1 MEATKFEKYIE
12 VISNS
17 KDYKLTLATIN
28 RYLLEMQSLL
38 IHADFNKRMSEFNLL
53 ILIPENDDAVNI
65 FEGYSG
71 LKLLN
76 KDDIIERLTAFN
88 EYKYERIYGKFFNDV
103 ITNKGLYNQCETL
116 LRLLPFLE
124 ENTLE
129 KNIYNLQFSLRR
141 KLNELLTNLDYNN
154 ALLESN
160 GDLLDVIGR
169 IMGDKTGECMKEIL
183 QKKDLD
189 VEDLKFLSF
198 NDINNIRIYF
208 DLEEFVD

>member
-12 VISNS
+12 VIRNS

-103 ITNKGLYNQCETL
+103 ITNKGLYNQCENIL
-116 LRLLPFLE
+116 GLLPFLE
-124 ENTLE
+124 DNTLE
-129 KNIYNLQFSLRR
+129 ENIYNLQFSLRR
-141 KLNELLTNLDYNN
+141 KLNEILTNLDYNN
-154 ALLESN
+154 AEADEELLN
-160 GDLLDVIGR
+160 VIGR
-169 IMGDKTGECMKEIL
+169 LMGDKSLDCMKEIL

-198 NDINNIRIYF
+198 DDINNIRIYF
-208 DLEEFVD
+208 DLEEFIN

>member
-1 MEATKFEKYIE
+1 MEATKFKKYIE
-12 VISNS
+12 VIRNS

-76 KDDIIERLTAFN
+76 KEDIIERLTAFN

-103 ITNKGLYNQCETL
+103 ITNKGLYNQCENIL
-116 LRLLPFLE
+116 GLLPFLE
-124 ENTLE
+124 DNTLE
-129 KNIYNLQFSLRR
+129 ENIYNLQFSLRR
-141 KLNELLTNLDYNN
+141 KLNEILTNLDYNN
-154 ALLESN
+154 TKADKELLN
-160 GDLLDVIGR
+160 VIGR
-169 IMGDKTGECMKEIL
+169 IMGDKSLECMKEIL

>member
-12 VISNS
+12 VIRNS

-76 KDDIIERLTAFN
+76 KEDIIERLSAFN

-103 ITNKGLYNQCETL
+103 ITNKGLYNQCENIL
-116 LRLLPFLE
+116 GLLPFVEDNSLE
-124 ENTLE
+124 E
-129 KNIYNLQFSLRR
+129 NIYNLQFSLRR
-141 KLNELLTNLDYNN
+141 KLNEILTNLDYNN
-154 ALLESN
+154 AETDEELLN
-160 GDLLDVIGR
+160 VISR
-169 IMGDKTGECMKEIL
+169 IMGDKSLECMKEIL

-198 NDINNIRIYF
+198 DDINNIRIYF
-208 DLEEFVD
+208 DLEEFVN

>member
-12 VISNS
+12 VIKNS

-76 KDDIIERLTAFN
+76 KEDIIERLTAFN

-103 ITNKGLYNQCETL
+103 ITNKGLYNQCENIL
-116 LRLLPFLE
+116 GLLPFLE
-124 ENTLE
+124 DNTLE
-129 KNIYNLQFSLRR
+129 ENIYNLQFSLRR
-141 KLNELLTNLDYNN
+141 KLNEILTNLDYNN
-154 ALLESN
+154 ADADEELLN
-160 GDLLDVIGR
+160 VIGR
-169 IMGDKTGECMKEIL
+169 LMGDKSLECMKEIL

>member
-12 VISNS
+12 VIKNS
-17 KDYKLTLATIN
+17 RDYKLTLATIN

-76 KDDIIERLTAFN
+76 KEDIIERLTAFN

-103 ITNKGLYNQCETL
+103 ITNKGLYNQCENIL
-116 LRLLPFLE
+116 GLLPLLE
-124 ENTLE
+124 DNTLE
-129 KNIYNLQFSLRR
+129 ENIYNLQFSLRR
-141 KLNELLTNLDYNN
+141 KLNEILTNLDYNN
-154 ALLESN
+154 AETDEELLN
-160 GDLLDVIGR
+160 VISR
-169 IMGDKTGECMKEIL
+169 IMGDKSLECMKEIL

>member
-1 MEATKFEKYIE
+1 MEAIKFEKYIE

-71 LKLLN
+71 LKLMN
-76 KDDIIERLTAFN
+76 KEDIIERLTAFN

-103 ITNKGLYNQCETL
+103 TTNKGLYNQYENIL
-116 LRLLPFLE
+116 GLLPFLE
-124 ENTLE
+124 DNTLE
-129 KNIYNLQFSLRR
+129 ENIYNLQFSLRR
-141 KLNELLTNLDYNN
+141 KLNEILTNLDYNN
-154 ALLESN
+154 AEADEELLN
-160 GDLLDVIGR
+160 VIGR
-169 IMGDKTGECMKEIL
+169 LMGDKSLECMKEIL
-183 QKKDLD
+183 QKKDLN

>member
-12 VISNS
+12 VIRNS

-71 LKLLN
+71 LKLMN
-76 KDDIIERLTAFN
+76 KEDIIERLTAFN

-116 LRLLPFLE
+116 LGLLPFLE
-124 ENTLE
+124 DNTLE
-129 KNIYNLQFSLRR
+129 ENIYNLQFSLRR
-141 KLNELLTNLDYNN
+141 KLNEILTNLDYNN
-154 ALLESN
+154 AEADEELLN
-160 GDLLDVIGR
+160 VIGR
-169 IMGDKTGECMKEIL
+169 LMGDKSLECMKEIL

>member
-12 VISNS
+12 VIKNS

-76 KDDIIERLTAFN
+76 KEDIIERLTAFN

-103 ITNKGLYNQCETL
+103 ITNNGLYNQCENIL
-116 LRLLPFLE
+116 GLLPFLE
-124 ENTLE
+124 DNTLE
-129 KNIYNLQFSLRR
+129 ENIYNLQFSLRR
-141 KLNELLTNLDYNN
+141 KLNEILTNLDYNN
-154 ALLESN
+154 AEADEELLN
-160 GDLLDVIGR
+160 VIGR
-169 IMGDKTGECMKEIL
+169 LMGDKSLECIKEIL

>member
-12 VISNS
+12 VIRNS

-76 KDDIIERLTAFN
+76 KSDVIKRLNDFN

-116 LRLLPFLE
+116 LGLLPFLE
-124 ENTLE
+124 DNTLE
-129 KNIYNLQFSLRR
+129 ENIYNLQFSLRR
-141 KLNELLTNLDYNN
+141 KLNEILTNLDYNN
-154 ALLESN
+154 AKADDELLN
-160 GDLLDVIGR
+160 VIGR
-169 IMGDKTGECMKEIL
+169 IMGDKTHECMKEIL

-189 VEDLKFLSF
+189 VEDLKFLSL

>member
-76 KDDIIERLTAFN
+76 KEDIIERLIAFN

-116 LRLLPFLE
+116 LGLLPFLE
-124 ENTLE
+124 DNTLE
-129 KNIYNLQFSLRR
+129 ENIYNLQFSLRR
-141 KLNELLTNLDYNN
+141 KLNEILTNLDYNN
-154 ALLESN
+154 AEADEELLN
-160 GDLLDVIGR
+160 VISR
-169 IMGDKTGECMKEIL
+169 IMGDKSLECMKEIL

>member
-12 VISNS
+12 VIKNS

-76 KDDIIERLTAFN
+76 KDAVIERLTAFN

-103 ITNKGLYNQCETL
+103 ITNKGLYNQCENIL
-116 LRLLPFLE
+116 GLLPFLE
-124 ENTLE
+124 DNTLE
-129 KNIYNLQFSLRR
+129 ENIYNLQFSLRR
-141 KLNELLTNLDYNN
+141 KLNEILTNLDYNN
-154 ALLESN
+154 AEADEELLN
-160 GDLLDVIGR
+160 VIGR
-169 IMGDKTGECMKEIL
+169 LMGDKSLECMKEIL

>member
-17 KDYKLTLATIN
+17 RDYKLTLATIN

-76 KDDIIERLTAFN
+76 KEDIIERLSAFN

-103 ITNKGLYNQCETL
+103 ITNKGLYNQCENIL
-116 LRLLPFLE
+116 GLLPFLE
-124 ENTLE
+124 DNTLE
-129 KNIYNLQFSLRR
+129 ENIYNLQSSLRR
-141 KLNELLTNLDYNN
+141 KLNEILTNLDYNN
-154 ALLESN
+154 AEADEELLN
-160 GDLLDVIGR
+160 VIGR
-169 IMGDKTGECMKEIL
+169 LMGDKSLECMKEIL

>member
-12 VISNS
+12 VIKNS

-71 LKLLN
+71 LKLIN
-76 KDDIIERLTAFN
+76 KEDIIERLTAFN

-103 ITNKGLYNQCETL
+103 ITNKGLYNQCENIL
-116 LRLLPFLE
+116 GLLPFLE
-124 ENTLE
+124 DNTLE
-129 KNIYNLQFSLRR
+129 ENIYNLQFSLRR
-141 KLNELLTNLDYNN
+141 KLNEILTNLDYNN
-154 ALLESN
+154 AKADEELLN
-160 GDLLDVIGR
+160 VIGR
-169 IMGDKTGECMKEIL
+169 LMGDKSLECMKEIL

>member
-12 VISNS
+12 VIRNS

-65 FEGYSG
+65 FEGYSS
-71 LKLLN
+71 LKLLD
-76 KDDIIERLTAFN
+76 KDDVIERLTAFN
-88 EYKYERIYGKFFNDV
+88 NYKYERIYGKFFNDV
-103 ITNKGLYNQCETL
+103 ITNKGLYNQCENIL
-116 LRLLPFLE
+116 GLLPFLE
-124 ENTLE
+124 DNTLE
-129 KNIYNLQFSLRR
+129 ENIYNLQFSLRR
-141 KLNELLTNLDYNN
+141 KLNEILVNLDYNN
-154 ALLESN
+154 AEANEELLN
-160 GDLLDVIGR
+160 VIGR
-169 IMGDKTGECMKEIL
+169 LMGDKSLDCMKEII

-198 NDINNIRIYF
+198 DDINNIRIYF

>member
-1 MEATKFEKYIE
+1 MDTERFNTYIE
-12 VISNS
+12 TIRNS
-17 KDYKLTLATIN
+17 KDYKLTLGTIN

-76 KDDIIERLTAFN
+76 KEDIIERLTAFN

-103 ITNKGLYNQCETL
+103 ITNKGLYNQCENIL
-116 LRLLPFLE
+116 GLLPFLE
-124 ENTLE
+124 DNTLE
-129 KNIYNLQFSLRR
+129 ENIYNLQFSLRR
-141 KLNELLTNLDYNN
+141 KLNEILTNLDYNN
-154 ALLESN
+154 AEADEELLN
-160 GDLLDVIGR
+160 VISR
-169 IMGDKTGECMKEIL
+169 IMGDKSLECMKEIL

-198 NDINNIRIYF
+198 DDINNIRIYF

>member
-12 VISNS
+12 VINNS

-65 FEGYSG
+65 FEGYSE

-76 KDDIIERLTAFN
+76 KEDIIERLTAFN

-103 ITNKGLYNQCETL
+103 ITNKGLYNQCENIL
-116 LRLLPFLE
+116 GLLPFLE
-124 ENTLE
+124 DNTLE
-129 KNIYNLQFSLRR
+129 ENIYNLQFSLRR
-141 KLNELLTNLDYNN
+141 KLNEILTNLDYNN
-154 ALLESN
+154 AKADEELLN
-160 GDLLDVIGR
+160 VIGR
-169 IMGDKTGECMKEIL
+169 LMGDKSLECMKEIL

>member
-12 VISNS
+12 VIKNS

-76 KDDIIERLTAFN
+76 KEDIIERLTSFN

-103 ITNKGLYNQCETL
+103 ITNKGLYNQCENIL
-116 LRLLPFLE
+116 GLLPFLE
-124 ENTLE
+124 DNTLE
-129 KNIYNLQFSLRR
+129 ENIYNLQFSLRR
-141 KLNELLTNLDYNN
+141 KLNEILTNLDYNN
-154 ALLESN
+154 AEADEELLN
-160 GDLLDVIGR
+160 VIGR
-169 IMGDKTGECMKEIL
+169 LIGDKSLECMKEIL

>member
-12 VISNS
+12 VIKNS

-76 KDDIIERLTAFN
+76 KEDIIERLTAFN

-103 ITNKGLYNQCETL
+103 ITNKGLYNQCENIL
-116 LRLLPFLE
+116 GLLPFLE
-124 ENTLE
+124 DNTLE
-129 KNIYNLQFSLRR
+129 ENIYNLQFSLRR
-141 KLNELLTNLDYNN
+141 KLNEILTNLDYNN
-154 ALLESN
+154 AEADEELLN
-160 GDLLDVIGR
+160 VISR
-169 IMGDKTGECMKEIL
+169 IMGDKSLECMKEIL

>member
-12 VISNS
+12 VIKNN

-76 KDDIIERLTAFN
+76 KDAIIERLTAFN

-116 LRLLPFLE
+116 LGLLPFLE
-124 ENTLE
+124 DNTLE
-129 KNIYNLQFSLRR
+129 ENIYNLQFSLRR
-141 KLNELLTNLDYNN
+141 KLNDLLTNLDYNN
-154 ALLESN
+154 AEVN
-160 GDLLDVIGR
+160 DELLDVIGR
-169 IMGDKTGECMKEIL
+169 IMGDKTHECMKDIL

-189 VEDLKFLSF
+189 VEDLNFLSF

>member
-1 MEATKFEKYIE
+1 MESTKFEKYIE
-12 VISNS
+12 VINNS

-76 KDDIIERLTAFN
+76 KEDIIERLTAFN

-103 ITNKGLYNQCETL
+103 ITNKGLYNQCENIL
-116 LRLLPFLE
+116 GLLPFLE
-124 ENTLE
+124 DNTLE
-129 KNIYNLQFSLRR
+129 ENIYNLQFSLRR
-141 KLNELLTNLDYNN
+141 KLNEILTNLDYNN
-154 ALLESN
+154 AEADEELLN
-160 GDLLDVIGR
+160 VIGR
-169 IMGDKTGECMKEIL
+169 LMGDKSLECMKEIL

-189 VEDLKFLSF
+189 VDDLKFLSF

>member
-12 VISNS
+12 VIKNS

-76 KDDIIERLTAFN
+76 KEDIIERLTAFN

-103 ITNKGLYNQCETL
+103 ITNKGLYNQCENIL
-116 LRLLPFLE
+116 GLLPFLE
-124 ENTLE
+124 DNTLE
-129 KNIYNLQFSLRR
+129 ENIYNLQFSLRR
-141 KLNELLTNLDYNN
+141 KLNEILTNLDYNN
-154 ALLESN
+154 AKADKELLN
-160 GDLLDVIGR
+160 VIGR
-169 IMGDKTGECMKEIL
+169 LMGDKSLECMKEIL

>member
-12 VISNS
+12 VINNS

-76 KDDIIERLTAFN
+76 KEDIIERLTAFN

-116 LRLLPFLE
+116 LGLLPFLE
-124 ENTLE
+124 DNTLE
-129 KNIYNLQFSLRR
+129 ENIYNLQFSLRR
-141 KLNELLTNLDYNN
+141 KLNEILTNLDYNN
-154 ALLESN
+154 AEADEELLNVVS
-160 GDLLDVIGR
+160 R
-169 IMGDKTGECMKEIL
+169 IMGDKSLECMKEIL

>member
-12 VISNS
+12 VIKNS

-65 FEGYSG
+65 FEGYSS
-71 LKLLN
+71 LKLMN
-76 KDDIIERLTAFN
+76 KEDIIECLTAFN

-129 KNIYNLQFSLRR
+129 ENIYNLQFSLRR

-154 ALLESN
+154 AEA
-160 GDLLDVIGR
+160 DDDVLDVIGR

-189 VEDLKFLSF
+189 VEDLKFLSL

>member
-12 VISNS
+12 VIRNS

-76 KDDIIERLTAFN
+76 KEDIIERLTAFN

-103 ITNKGLYNQCETL
+103 ITNKGLYNQCENIL
-116 LRLLPFLE
+116 GLLPFLE
-124 ENTLE
+124 DNTLE
-129 KNIYNLQFSLRR
+129 ENIYNLQFSLRR
-141 KLNELLTNLDYNN
+141 KLNEILTNLDYNN
-154 ALLESN
+154 AEANEELLN
-160 GDLLDVIGR
+160 VIGHL
-169 IMGDKTGECMKEIL
+169 MGDKSFECMKEIL
-183 QKKDLD
+183 EKKDLD
-189 VEDLKFLSF
+189 VDDLKFLSF

>member
-12 VISNS
+12 VIKNS

-76 KDDIIERLTAFN
+76 KDAIIERLTAFN

-103 ITNKGLYNQCETL
+103 ITNKGLYNQCENIL
-116 LRLLPFLE
+116 GLLPFLE
-124 ENTLE
+124 DNTLE
-129 KNIYNLQFSLRR
+129 ENIYNLQFSLRR
-141 KLNELLTNLDYNN
+141 KLNEILTNLDYNN
-154 ALLESN
+154 AEANEELLN
-160 GDLLDVIGR
+160 VIGR
-169 IMGDKTGECMKEIL
+169 LMGDKSLECMKEIL

>member
-76 KDDIIERLTAFN
+76 KEDIIERLTSFN

-103 ITNKGLYNQCETL
+103 ITNKGLYNQCENIL
-116 LRLLPFLE
+116 GLLPFLE
-124 ENTLE
+124 DNTLE
-129 KNIYNLQFSLRR
+129 ENIYNLQFSLRR
-141 KLNELLTNLDYNN
+141 KLNEILTNLDYNN
-154 ALLESN
+154 AKADEELIN
-160 GDLLDVIGR
+160 VIGR
-169 IMGDKTGECMKEIL
+169 IMGDKSLECMKEIL

>member
-12 VISNS
+12 VINNS

-76 KDDIIERLTAFN
+76 KEDIVERLTAFN

-103 ITNKGLYNQCETL
+103 ITNKGLYNQCENIL
-116 LRLLPFLE
+116 GLLPFLE
-124 ENTLE
+124 DNTLE
-129 KNIYNLQFSLRR
+129 ENIYNLQFSLRR
-141 KLNELLTNLDYNN
+141 KLNEILTNLDYNN
-154 ALLESN
+154 AEADEELLN
-160 GDLLDVIGR
+160 VIGR
-169 IMGDKTGECMKEIL
+169 LMGDKSLECMKEIL

>member
-12 VISNS
+12 VINNS

-103 ITNKGLYNQCETL
+103 ITNKGLYNQCENIL
-116 LRLLPFLE
+116 GLLPFLE
-124 ENTLE
+124 DNTLE
-129 KNIYNLQFSLRR
+129 ENIYNLQFSLRR
-141 KLNELLTNLDYNN
+141 KLNEILTNLDYNN
-154 ALLESN
+154 AEADEELLN
-160 GDLLDVIGR
+160 VIGR
-169 IMGDKTGECMKEIL
+169 LMGDKSLECMKDIL

-198 NDINNIRIYF
+198 DDINNIRIYF

>member
-76 KDDIIERLTAFN
+76 KEDIIERLTAFN

-103 ITNKGLYNQCETL
+103 ITNKGLYNQCENIL
-116 LRLLPFLE
+116 GLLPFLE
-124 ENTLE
+124 DNTLE
-129 KNIYNLQFSLRR
+129 ENIYNLQFSLRR
-141 KLNELLTNLDYNN
+141 KLNEILTNLDDNN
-154 ALLESN
+154 AEADEELLN
-160 GDLLDVIGR
+160 VIGR
-169 IMGDKTGECMKEIL
+169 LMGDKSLECMKEIL

>member
-12 VISNS
+12 VIRNS

-65 FEGYSG
+65 FEGYSS
-71 LKLLN
+71 LKLMN
-76 KDDIIERLTAFN
+76 KEDIIERLTAFN
-88 EYKYERIYGKFFNDV
+88 KYKYERIYGKFFNDV
-103 ITNKGLYNQCETL
+103 ITNKGLYNQCENIL
-116 LRLLPFLE
+116 GLLPFLE
-124 ENTLE
+124 DNTLE
-129 KNIYNLQFSLRR
+129 ENIYNLQFSLRR
-141 KLNELLTNLDYNN
+141 KLNEILTNLDYNN
-154 ALLESN
+154 AEADEELLN
-160 GDLLDVIGR
+160 VIGR
-169 IMGDKTGECMKEIL
+169 IMGDKTHECMKEIL

-198 NDINNIRIYF
+198 DDINNIRIYF

>member
-1 MEATKFEKYIE
+1 METTKFEKYIE

-76 KDDIIERLTAFN
+76 KEDIIERLTAFN

-103 ITNKGLYNQCETL
+103 ITNKGLYNQCENIL
-116 LRLLPFLE
+116 GLLPFLE
-124 ENTLE
+124 DNTLE
-129 KNIYNLQFSLRR
+129 ENIYNLQFSLRR
-141 KLNELLTNLDYNN
+141 KLNEILTNLDYNN
-154 ALLESN
+154 AEADEELLN
-160 GDLLDVIGR
+160 VIGR
-169 IMGDKTGECMKEIL
+169 LMGDKSLECMKEIL

>member
-76 KDDIIERLTAFN
+76 KEDIIERLTAFN

-103 ITNKGLYNQCETL
+103 ITNKGLYNQCENIL
-116 LRLLPFLE
+116 GLLPFLE

-129 KNIYNLQFSLRR
+129 ENIYNLQFSLRR
-141 KLNELLTNLDYNN
+141 KLNEILTNLDYNN
-154 ALLESN
+154 AKADEELLN
-160 GDLLDVIGR
+160 VIGR
-169 IMGDKTGECMKEIL
+169 LMGDKSRECMKEIL

>member
-12 VISNS
+12 VIRNS

-76 KDDIIERLTAFN
+76 KDAIVERLTAFN

-103 ITNKGLYNQCETL
+103 ITNKGLYNQCENIL
-116 LRLLPFLE
+116 GLLPFLE
-124 ENTLE
+124 DNTLE
-129 KNIYNLQFSLRR
+129 ENIYNLQFSLRR
-141 KLNELLTNLDYNN
+141 KLNEILTNLDYNN
-154 ALLESN
+154 AKADEELLN
-160 GDLLDVIGR
+160 VIGR
-169 IMGDKTGECMKEIL
+169 IMGDKTHECMKEIL

>member
-12 VISNS
+12 VIKNS

-76 KDDIIERLTAFN
+76 KEDIIERLSAFN

-103 ITNKGLYNQCETL
+103 ITNKGLYNQCENIL
-116 LRLLPFLE
+116 GLLPFLE
-124 ENTLE
+124 DNTLE
-129 KNIYNLQFSLRR
+129 ENIYNLQFSLRR
-141 KLNELLTNLDYNN
+141 KLNEILTNLDYNN
-154 ALLESN
+154 AKADEELLN
-160 GDLLDVIGR
+160 VIGR
-169 IMGDKTGECMKEIL
+169 IMGDKSLECMKEIL
-183 QKKDLD
+183 EKKDLD

>member
-17 KDYKLTLATIN
+17 RDYKLTLATIN

-76 KDDIIERLTAFN
+76 KSDVIKRLNDFN

-103 ITNKGLYNQCETL
+103 ITNKGLHNQCETL
-116 LRLLPFLE
+116 LGLLPFLE
-124 ENTLE
+124 DNTLE
-129 KNIYNLQFSLRR
+129 ENIYNLQFSLRR

-154 ALLESN
+154 AEAN
-160 GDLLDVIGR
+160 EDLLDVIGR
-169 IMGDKTGECMKEIL
+169 IMGDKTHECMKDIL

>member
-12 VISNS
+12 VIRNS

-38 IHADFNKRMSEFNLL
+38 IHADFNKRMCEFNLL

-76 KDDIIERLTAFN
+76 KEDIIERLTAFN

-103 ITNKGLYNQCETL
+103 ITNKGLYNQCENIL
-116 LRLLPFLE
+116 GLLPFLE

-129 KNIYNLQFSLRR
+129 ENIYNLQFSLRR
-141 KLNELLTNLDYNN
+141 KLNEILTNLDYNN
-154 ALLESN
+154 AKADEELLN
-160 GDLLDVIGR
+160 VIGR
-169 IMGDKTGECMKEIL
+169 LMGDKSLECMKEIL

>member
-76 KDDIIERLTAFN
+76 KEDIIERLTAFN

-103 ITNKGLYNQCETL
+103 ITNKGLYNQCENIL
-116 LRLLPFLE
+116 GLLPFLE
-124 ENTLE
+124 DNTLE
-129 KNIYNLQFSLRR
+129 ENIYNLQFSLRR
-141 KLNELLTNLDYNN
+141 KLNEILTNLDYNN
-154 ALLESN
+154 AEADEELLN
-160 GDLLDVIGR
+160 VIGR
-169 IMGDKTGECMKEIL
+169 IMGDKSLECMKEIL

>member
-12 VISNS
+12 VIKNS

-103 ITNKGLYNQCETL
+103 ITNKGLYNQCENIL
-116 LRLLPFLE
+116 GLLPFLE
-124 ENTLE
+124 DNTLE
-129 KNIYNLQFSLRR
+129 ENIYNLQFSLRR
-141 KLNELLTNLDYNN
+141 KLNEILTNLDYNN
-154 ALLESN
+154 AKANEELLN
-160 GDLLDVIGR
+160 VIGR
-169 IMGDKTGECMKEIL
+169 LMGDKSLECMKEIL

>member
-12 VISNS
+12 VIKNS

-76 KDDIIERLTAFN
+76 KEDIIERLTAFN

-103 ITNKGLYNQCETL
+103 INNKGLYNQCENIL
-116 LRLLPFLE
+116 GLLPFLE
-124 ENTLE
+124 DNTLE
-129 KNIYNLQFSLRR
+129 ENIYNLQFSLRR
-141 KLNELLTNLDYNN
+141 KLNEILTNLDYNN
-154 ALLESN
+154 AKADEELLN
-160 GDLLDVIGR
+160 VIGR
-169 IMGDKTGECMKEIL
+169 LMGDKSLECMKEIL

>member
-1 MEATKFEKYIE
+1 METTKFEKYIE
-12 VISNS
+12 VIRSS

-76 KDDIIERLTAFN
+76 KDAIVERLTAFN
-88 EYKYERIYGKFFNDV
+88 EYKYERIYGKFFNDI
-103 ITNKGLYNQCETL
+103 ITNKGLYNQCENIL
-116 LRLLPFLE
+116 GLLPFLE
-124 ENTLE
+124 DNTLE
-129 KNIYNLQFSLRR
+129 ENIYNLQFSLRR
-141 KLNELLTNLDYNN
+141 KLNEILTNLDYNN
-154 ALLESN
+154 AEADEELLN
-160 GDLLDVIGR
+160 VIGR
-169 IMGDKTGECMKEIL
+169 LMGDKSLECMKEIL